1 MKRISISFGKFSDA
15 NFQKKAELIYNSM
28 NGNAVYESLA
38 TPVAAMKAALDIYI
52 ENLKAA
58 GTKDQNAVAQKNKSR
73 QQLTALLKQLGLSVM
88 VVANGDEPSLVSSGF
103 TLNKKPEPRYISN
116 PGNVTLSQGLSSG
129 EMLSTVSAVWGANSY
144 VHQIATEFPTEK
156 TVWASNTSSAS
167 KFLFTN
173 LTPGKQYWVRV
184 AVVGSRNQVAYSTLS
199 RWFAQ

>member
-1 MKRISISFGKFSDA
+1 MKKILISFDRFSDA

-28 NGNAVYESLA
+28 NGNAVYESIA
-38 TPVAAMKAALDIYI
+38 APVAGMKVALDIYI

-58 GTKDQNAVAQKNKSR
+58 GTKEQNAVAQKNKSR

-88 VVANGDEPSLVSSGF
+88 VIADGDEPALVSSGY
-103 TLNKKPEPRYISN
+103 TLSKKPEPRYISN

-129 EMLSTVSAVWGANSY
+129 EMVSTVSRVWGANSY

-156 TVWASNTSSAS
+156 TVWASNTSSSS

-184 AVVGSRNQVAYSTLS
+184 AVVGSRNQLAYSTLS